1 MRKAWR
7 GEEEMVI
14 DLFSK
19 EHRGFDY
26 VELGKAAIQDQDDF
40 STFSKNRRDAGAYA
54 G

>member
-1 MRKAWR
+1 MGKAWR

-19 EHRGFDY
+19 EHRELDY
-26 VELGKAAIQDQDDF
+26 IELGKAAFQDQDDF
-40 STFSKNRRDAGAYA
+40 LTLSKNRRDAGAYA